1 MIIFAGRLVNIV
13 IGMQSGRY
21 IHHFALT
28 VMAVLMSSA
37 ISAQGLPYSVIGE
50 PSGTSPNFFGPSAF
64 PVPDMVKNTTDRIR
78 LQVNTDVAWGNLA
91 PTTDYASTLGFDIRI
106 PLFTERVNLSVWG
119 QVHEWYWDTP
129 EVREARG
136 VDPKYNL
143 NGDCSG
149 EAYISA
155 DVLLVK
161 ERKLLPSLTMRVA
174 LKTASGDD
182 YEKARYYDAPGYFFD
197 ACATKTLLFR
207 HGGFFQSVSAS
218 VSGGFICWQT
228 DIGCQNDALMYAG
241 SVELDT
247 RLFDASVELGGYHG
261 REKYYDSPVTCKF
274 RVEFLKGGT
283 VSPMLQYQL
292 GLKDWP
298 FNQFML
304 GLTYSPRK
312 TISELF

>member
-1 MIIFAGRLVNIV
+1 MKRIGTIIF
-13 IGMQSGRY
+13 S
-21 IHHFALT
+21 ALLT
-28 VMAVLMSSA
+28 IAA
-37 ISAQGLPYSVIGE
+37 SAQRPDCLPQPVLGN
-50 PSGTSPNFFGPSAF
+50 PSGTAPYFFGPSAF
-64 PVPDMVKNTTDRIR
+64 PVPDMLKNTTGRFSFQ
-78 LQVNTDVAWGNLA
+78 LNGAYSAGHLA
-91 PTTDYASTLGFDIRI
+91 ATQDHTATLGFRI
-106 PLFTERVNLSVWG
+106 VAPLWTDRANLSVYG
-119 QVHEWYWDTP
+119 QMHEWYWDTP
-129 EVREARG
+129 EVRAMRRVSPEYA
-136 VDPKYNL
+136 L
-143 NGDCSG
+143 NDHCSG
-149 EAYISA
+149 
-155 DVLLVK
+155 DVYFSVDMRILQ
-161 ERKLLPSLTMRVA
+161 ERRAVPCLTLRAA
-174 LKTASGDD
+174 LKSASGDD
-182 YEKARYYDAPGYFFD
+182 YEKARFYDSPGYFFD